1 MANKGIHTINV
12 KNFKAFKD
20 LQPFAI
26 NGKHMLV
33 YGENGSGKSSLYF
46 SIYTL
51 LQATTRTA
59 EQTSKYFDINSPENL
74 LNIHNS
80 DTEEAYIQLSLTD
93 NPDSLYKL
101 SKTGLDFS
109 DDTLKDLNLAS
120 DFISHRLLLNF
131 YNFRNSKEINLFQIF
146 ESDIWPFTTPI
157 GKTELFANIINTL
170 AEEVKTLEKKEVN
183 AIRQKLE
190 ALNSDIQTQIYNI
203 NEKATEFFATYFTG
217 GIEQYKIIL
226 EYTSTY
232 TLVGRTN
239 NYSLSQPHI
248 KLSLKRKMSDGS
260 FKIIERPQSYLNEAK
275 LTAIGLTIR
284 FVILLERPI
293 NAVIKVLALDDLL
306 ISLDMQHRM
315 QIIDIIFDVFKPDY
329 QIILL
334 THDVGFYREIKRRTN
349 HETENW
355 LYLEFFESESEN
367 HPKIKTGKS
376 DLEKA
381 RDYLEDNDFEACAVQ
396 LRKATEAVLK
406 NFLEKKMAVCFEKN
420 TFVTLGQYLHEAKN
434 IIDKKNYSK
443 FRSIIES
450 GAELKEKFNLI
461 LSQNGINL
469 QDPAISSLSDIKKGE
484 LIAKLRGTEFTLFS
498 ELFKFLAETQAKE
511 IQISKML
518 DEIENIKNRV
528 LNQGAHASDAPLY
541 MQELRDAMEK
551 IKILQELLK

>member
-51 LQATTRTA
+51 LQATTRTT

-101 SKTGLDFS
+101 SKMGLDFS

-120 DFISHRLLLNF
+120 DFISHRLLINF

-146 ESDIWPFTTPI
+146 ERDIWPFTTPT
-157 GKTELFANIINTL
+157 GKTELFANTIKSLT
-170 AEEVKTLEKKEVN
+170 EEVKALEKKDLTAFN
-183 AIRQKLE
+183 RKLE
-190 ALNSDIQTQIYNI
+190 VLNTNIQTQINNI
-203 NEKATEFFATYFTG
+203 NEKATDFFTTHFCG
-217 GIEQYKIIL
+217 NEEIYKIIL
-226 EYTSTY
+226 VYTRPYKVVGRPKDY
-232 TLVGRTN
+232 TLR
-239 NYSLSQPHI
+239 YPHI
-248 KLSLKRKMSDGS
+248 KLSLQRKMPDGS
-260 FKIIERPQSYLNEAK
+260 FKNIERPQSYLNEAK

-284 FVILLERPI
+284 FVILMERPV
-293 NAVIKVLALDDLL
+293 NPAIKILALDDLL

-315 QIIDIIFDVFKPDY
+315 QVIDIIFNVFKSDY

-334 THDVGFYREIKRRTN
+334 THDYGFYREIKRRTYN
-349 HETENW
+349 ETEEW
-355 LYLEFFESESEN
+355 QYLEFFESESEN
-367 HPKIKTGKS
+367 HPIVKAGKT
-376 DLEKA
+376 DLEMA
-381 RDYLEDNDFEACAVQ
+381 RDYLNNNDLEACAVQ

-406 NFLEKKMAVCFEKN
+406 NFLEKKMEVCFEKN
-420 TFVTLGQYLHEAKN
+420 SFVTLGQYIHEAKN
-434 IIDKKNYSK
+434 IIDKNNYSK
-443 FRSIIES
+443 FRSIVEGS
-450 GAELKEKFNLI
+450 SDLKDKFNI
-461 LSQNGINL
+461 LLTQDGINPY
-469 QDPAISSLSDIKKGE
+469 DPSISSMPDKKKGE
-484 LIAKLRGTEFTLFS
+484 LIAKLKGVEFSLFK
-498 ELFKFLAETQAKE
+498 ELFDFLKFNQTKE
-511 IQISKML
+511 IQMSKIL

-528 LNQGAHASDAPLY
+528 LNQGAHVSDAPLY
-541 MQELRDAMEK
+541 EQELLDAMDK
-551 IKILQELLK
+551 IKILHELLE